1 MKKIYGVSILVFL
14 LFSCVCSLQ
23 AEHFPEMIGEK
34 GPGVLSVH
42 QITLKADANEKEFE
56 AFIIKELLP
65 FYNKVEGQTGLLTK
79 GDRGIRTG
87 QYAIVLIF
95 DSLADRDRIYPPEGG
110 ISEDFEKILEGQD
123 KLWDK
128 LGSFVEGNAFG
139 NHTDY
144 VKILH

>member
-1 MKKIYGVSILVFL
+1 MKKINGVSILVFL

-23 AEHFPEMIGEK
+23 AEPFPEIIGEK
-34 GPGVLSVH
+34 GMGVLSVH
-42 QITLKADANEKEFE
+42 QITLNADANEKEFE
-56 AFIIKELLP
+56 AFVINELLP

-79 GDRGIRTG
+79 GDRGMRTG
-87 QYAIVLIF
+87 HYAIVLIF

-123 KLWDK
+123 KLWDT
-128 LGSFVEGNAFG
+128 LGSFVEGNPFG

-144 VKILH
+144 VNIVL